1 MKGIPA
7 IGIVVFNDGKVLLVK
22 HTAGA
27 EHLTGTYGLPSG
39 RVEENETLIAA
50 AKRELQEETGLIA
63 KALIEFAGNTF
74 WAEIERK
81 SGEKMLMD
89 WTVFLATDYSGLM
102 HESDET
108 VPEWISLEKIST
120 LPLLPNVEHA
130 VTAARTF
137 LDQQRG

>member
-1 MKGIPA
+1 
-7 IGIVVFNDGKVLLVK
+7 
-22 HTAGA
+22 
-27 EHLTGTYGLPSG
+27 
-39 RVEENETLIAA
+39 
-50 AKRELQEETGLIA
+50 
-63 KALIEFAGNTF
+63 
-74 WAEIERK
+74 
-81 SGEKMLMD
+81 MLMD
-89 WTVFLATDYSGLM
+89 WTVFLVTDYSGLM